1 MSIIFKTSKKFNVL
15 KIFIGEKMYV
25 YPYILFGMSVFFLL
39 FKLKPVCSSTSWLFI
54 WTQSYTQIKK
64 LHCFISTCF
73 SSLFSPT
80 FDDFLRLIFSLTFLH
95 LKLKVIFISN
105 KKYFSISLEG
115 KYLEKW
121 LGYLSWADSSI
132 FFLDMSNILNKH
144 WKLISQELF

>member
-1 MSIIFKTSKKFNVL
+1 
-15 KIFIGEKMYV
+15 MYV
-25 YPYILFGMSVFFLL
+25 YPNILFVLSVFLLL
-39 FKLKPVCSSTSWLFI
+39 FIMKPVCSSTCWLFI

-105 KKYFSISLEG
+105 KKYFLFIRKIFWKTAGPLKLSRFKHFLAWNEQYIKLTLKAYYTITQECPMNIFI
-115 KYLEKW
+115 KY
-121 LGYLSWADSSI
+121 
-132 FFLDMSNILNKH
+132 
-144 WKLISQELF
+144 